1 MSEKRSEVG
10 YDLSDKISQ
19 TIQRFN
25 QRLTLENLRLA
36 ERYIEEKLVILVCF
50 RIGVS
55 QYDCLAYFER
65 FGVGVLSPSREFSQ
79 GIGNNGTGFRP
90 RFDVHGIAHMCGAVP
105 HACNEQS
112 VFVEVV
118 KLVESPE
125 IIVPTFIGLQDKDV
139 FFNHW
144 ADFTYFSLQCLR
156 CHLLGTLKHRKP
168 DPPESFLSDSRAVS
182 YDELHNQVVER
193 GPQVLNRIPSN
204 KGDDLR
210 IGLRLE
216 I

>member
-1 MSEKRSEVG
+1 
-10 YDLSDKISQ
+10 
-19 TIQRFN
+19 
-25 QRLTLENLRLA
+25 
-36 ERYIEEKLVILVCF
+36 
-50 RIGVS
+50 
-55 QYDCLAYFER
+55 
-65 FGVGVLSPSREFSQ
+65 
-79 GIGNNGTGFRP
+79 
-90 RFDVHGIAHMCGAVP
+90 MCGAVP

-139 FFNHW
+139 FFSHW

-210 IGLRLE
+210 DRLKTRNIMSSLRDLRVMLSRDFIRVGWAKE
-216 I
+216 RRNFDIQITDVLFGPFDFR